1 MRLNRTEL
9 RKIIYD
15 YSSLC
20 NRLLQADFRDYNDVL
35 SRFIRYVTNTEII
48 YDYIT
53 DCGDCEQDIAQAYR
67 EVESGDAIFA
77 LGDTDEEE
85 VRNVYAI
92 LKHAV
97 DADIDLSYRIGM
109 AYSSSRSYQEILKSF
124 NERVTMVLIRHIE
137 TYLTKVGI
145 DMGVD
150 DKVVYNISVKDG
162 QVNIANDNAVINAS
176 NNVGAMDSEK
186 LNLLIEE
193 VRDEIKKCTLSEEDA
208 ESVESSLSVIKEECA
223 TDKPRKAF
231 IKTAITGIKAI
242 KGTAEFTAAVI
253 ALYQFIQ
260 PFIM

>member
-9 RKIIYD
+9 RKIMYD

-35 SRFIRYVTNTEII
+35 SRFIRFITETEII
-48 YDYIT
+48 HDYIL
-53 DCGDCEQDIAQAYR
+53 DCGECSEDMAQAYK
-67 EVESGDAIFA
+67 EVESGDAVFV

-92 LKHAV
+92 LKYAV
-97 DADIDLSYRIGM
+97 DKDIDLSYRIGM
-109 AYSSSRSYQEILKSF
+109 AYSSSRSYQEILKTF

-150 DKVVYNISVKDG
+150 DKVIYNISVKDG

-176 NNVGAMDSEK
+176 NNANSMDPEK
-186 LNLLIEE
+186 LKILIEAIRNE
-193 VRDEIKKCTLSEEDA
+193 MGKISLSEEDT
-208 ESVESSLSVIKEECA
+208 ESVESSLSVIQEECA
-223 TDKPRKAF
+223 TGKPRKAF
-231 IKTAITGIKAI
+231 VRTAITGIKAI
-242 KGTAEFTAAVI
+242 KGTTEFTAAVL